1 MAWVRDPAQTQDVS
15 GLPDLSLRDTS
26 ASRFSFASLA
36 ACRPL
41 CSLGFSFLRMLVH
54 GGHRGLCAACESPV
68 QPALGLGHPHM
79 DGSASALPGP
89 HRGTVSAQHI
99 LVCQA
104 VASVIS
110 CAGATGCVS
119 ELLTLCGHGELSS
132 GAFISKGPCCDSSV
146 QLQVTWEEA
155 ENTRTKSRASQGNGT
170 GPCLLEP
177 KTKLHEPTSARGRSA
192 LGMTRA
198 SALQRVRE
206 RAAGKTAL
214 ALTFFTLSFCLTL
227 ASSNLCFLGSFPPAI
242 KKPHKPSVRVA
253 CHQCK
258 GEVEGGV
265 SERRELLLSAPGG
278 GARRRLANS
287 SGPHLTSCFNYS
299 FCNSRHL

>member
-1 MAWVRDPAQTQDVS
+1 MRR
-15 GLPDLSLRDTS
+15 SLLAVPSAHLVS
-26 ASRFSFASLA
+26 ASSECWPTA
-36 ACRPL
+36 AI
-41 CSLGFSFLRMLVH
+41 
-54 GGHRGLCAACESPV
+54 A
-68 QPALGLGHPHM
+68 
-79 DGSASALPGP
+79 GSAPPASHQCSQHVALDTPTWTAQRRPSQPVPLPPSVPGP

-110 CAGATGCVS
+110 CAGATGRVS

-170 GPCLLEP
+170 RPCLLEP
-177 KTKLHEPTSARGRSA
+177 KTKPHEPTSARGRSA

-198 SALQRVRE
+198 SALRRVRE
-206 RAAGKTAL
+206 LAAGKTAL

-278 GARRRLANS
+278 RARRRLANS

-299 FCNSRHL
+299 FCNSRRLYCNHKRTSEFVS